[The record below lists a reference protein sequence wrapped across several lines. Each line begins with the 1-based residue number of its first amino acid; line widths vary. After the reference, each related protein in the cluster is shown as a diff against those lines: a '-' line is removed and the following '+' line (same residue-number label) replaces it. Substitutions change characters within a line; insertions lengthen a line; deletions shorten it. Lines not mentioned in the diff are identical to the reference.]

1 MAVARVARLGGTMS
15 ESEMR
20 EVLAQLTSLLDDIE
34 ALLTMVESAPVLPSP
49 AREGAREMLRRL
61 KDRLGGEHKRMLTVK
76 GRAGL
81 NLVERNFYAPAVQ
94 EAHDDLRIR
103 LDSQPGAA
111 WIGDL
116 LGARLD
122 VETLARQLRDALAAS
137 G

>member
-1 MAVARVARLGGTMS
+1 
-15 ESEMR
+15 MR
-20 EVLAQLTSLLDDIE
+20 EVLAKLQSLLDDVD
-34 ALLTMVESAPVLPSP
+34 ALLAVIQGAAVLTGQD
-49 AREGAREMLRRL
+49 REQAREMLRRL
-61 KDRLGGEHKRMLTVK
+61 TERLRDEHKRTSTAK

-103 LDSQPGAA
+103 LDSPPGDA

-116 LGARLD
+116 LSARID
-122 VETLARQLRDALAAS
+122 IETLARQLRDALAA